1 VESGGLHQR
10 QKKNQTY
17 MKRTLLSAA
26 LIVGLL
32 LNSGCSSNRDSKETA
47 KDINENRIEN
57 GAAETTASD
66 SKSDSKD
73 VADYMVDLANTGMT
87 EYELSKVAAEK
98 AVTPTVKQYAR
109 EAVEQHAKDESAL
122 RAEAGKYSIVLPT
135 TLSNDSQDMLTRLRD
150 EKVGTDFDK
159 KFLDNMA
166 DINDKAI
173 SKAKKLNEN
182 TTQQELRTFVQKI
195 IMDDQAHL
203 DKAKAI
209 KGMIK

>member
-1 VESGGLHQR
+1 
-10 QKKNQTY
+10 

-26 LIVGLL
+26 VIAGLL
-32 LNSGCSSNRDSKETA
+32 FNSGCSSDNRDSKETA

-57 GAAETTASD
+57 GADATTASD

-73 VADYMVDLANTGMT
+73 VADYMVDLSNTGLT
-87 EYELSKVAAEK
+87 EYELSKLAAEK
-98 AVTPTVKQYAR
+98 AVTPTVKQYAK
-109 EAVEQHAKDESAL
+109 ETVDQHVKDEGGL
-122 RAEAGKYSIVLPT
+122 KAEASKYGIVLPT
-135 TLSNDSQDMLTRLRD
+135 TLSNDSQEMLTKLRD

-159 KFLDNMA
+159 KYLDNMA

-173 SKAKKLNEN
+173 SKAKNLNEN

-195 IMDDQAHL
+195 IMDDQAHM

-209 KGMIK
+209 KGMMK